1 MVLVNHG
8 ARIRV
13 LAPSRLRR
21 RRLNDR
27 ANDDTMLVNL
37 DSVRYCRSSLKTPD
51 KTTFMFDEN
60 QSLLLDISIQMVESL
75 TRR

>member
-1 MVLVNHG
+1 MASFIKIPAL
-8 ARIRV
+8 
-13 LAPSRLRR
+13 
-21 RRLNDR
+21 
-27 ANDDTMLVNL
+27 NDDTVLVNL
-37 DSVRYCRSSLKTPD
+37 DSVRYCRSSQKTPD

>member
-1 MVLVNHG
+1 
-8 ARIRV
+8 
-13 LAPSRLRR
+13 
-21 RRLNDR
+21 
-27 ANDDTMLVNL
+27 MLVNL

>member
-27 ANDDTMLVNL
+27 ANDDTVLVNL
-37 DSVRYCRSSLKTPD
+37 DSVRYCRSSQKTPD

>member
-8 ARIRV
+8 GRIRV

-27 ANDDTMLVNL
+27 ANDDTVLVNL